1 MNTLP
6 ETIANVIEDYWN
18 NDLESISIA
27 AHSRIETLFSMAR
40 REKDIMNVVK
50 KYKE

>member
-1 MNTLP
+1 MGLNS
-6 ETIANVIEDYWN
+6 IQIVIKDVYKRQ
-18 NDLESISIA
+18 DLESISIA